1 MCSVPP
7 DTGWP
12 ADELLVDGVELLD
25 DELHAA
31 RAIAA
36 ATTAAS
42 PAKRLGVLIMGMFLL
57 VRTANEDEAAVWPP
71 ALQYHYL
78 SGETVRFRHRNPAQG
93 AVVARL

>member
-12 ADELLVDGVELLD
+12 ADELLADGVELLD

-31 RAIAA
+31 RAMAA

-57 VRTANEDEAAVWPP
+57 VRTANENKAAVWPP
-71 ALQYHYL
+71 ALRITTYQERL
-78 SGETVRFRHRNPAQG
+78 CASGTEIQPKAPS
-93 AVVARL
+93 